1 MIAVI
6 RISGLVEIR
15 KDFAETLDRLLL
27 KKKYNCIVM
36 QEKPEL
42 LGMLKKTENF
52 VAYGSIDKGMLA
64 KLIEKRG
71 ETIKNAGG
79 KSGKEKKEDSIDG
92 EKAADS
98 IIKGKK
104 LQELG
109 IKPVFRLHPPR
120 GGIKSKVHFPK
131 GALGNHKENINKL
144 IERML

>member
-1 MIAVI
+1 MIAVV

-15 KDFAETLDRLLL
+15 KDFAETLNRLLL

-52 VAYGSIDKGMLA
+52 VAYGSIDKEMLV

-71 ETIKNAGG
+71 KLIKSIDTKN
-79 KSGKEKKEDSIDG
+79 KKENKTKIDASKIASG
-92 EKAADS
+92 
-98 IIKGKK
+98 IIEGKK
-104 LQELG
+104 LEEFGL
-109 IKPVFRLHPPR
+109 KPFFRLHPPR

-131 GALGNHKENINKL
+131 GVLGNHGGKISKL